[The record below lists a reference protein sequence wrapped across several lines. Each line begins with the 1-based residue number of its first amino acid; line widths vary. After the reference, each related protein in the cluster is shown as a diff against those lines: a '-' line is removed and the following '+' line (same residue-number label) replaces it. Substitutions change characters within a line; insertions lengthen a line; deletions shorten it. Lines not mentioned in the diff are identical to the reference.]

1 MSHMSLRL
9 WGMMSFPLASGLTS
23 VLSPQISITPS
34 ADWSSARENPEVPTG
49 APPSS
54 AVGQEASSPSS
65 ALALTLCVLIII
77 CVLI

>member
-1 MSHMSLRL
+1 
-9 WGMMSFPLASGLTS
+9 
-23 VLSPQISITPS
+23 
-34 ADWSSARENPEVPTG
+34 VPTG